1 MKLDVLVNAIEGVVV
16 NRNLNREIVVDSL
29 KEAITKAFR
38 KQINVSDALV
48 SIVEEDGELKLFRQ
62 FEVVNDVEDDALQ
75 VQLDELGEKGHGLKV
90 GDFYQEQFP
99 IEELGRAAALLA
111 KQVLKQKIREAEKQ
125 SVYDEYYEKI
135 DEMIMGEVES
145 VEDRFVL
152 VNIGKTI
159 ALMPKAQQIPN
170 EYYQEGQ
177 RIRVVIA
184 EVNKETKGAQVI
196 VSRGEAS
203 LVKRLFE
210 KEVPEIFE
218 GIVEIRAIARDPG
231 ERTKMAVYSANPDID
246 PIGACIGPRGS
257 RVQVVIEE
265 LKGEKIDIFEWS
277 ENPIELIRNA
287 LAPAEVIAVFN
298 NPNSKG
304 LLAVVADNQLSLAI
318 GKRGK
323 NARLA
328 VKLTKQ
334 KIDIKSQSEV
344 QASGLDASAL
354 MAQLQSEIEV
364 KIAER
369 KAKQAQARLDQLEA
383 QLQEVSQA
391 ETVDESVEDLN
402 VPVEEVVEVMQPSV
416 AKVDQTAEEVVVEEP
431 AKVEK
436 IKPTIVIP
444 KRTIKQ
450 RQEYVSKFEE
460 LADASKKKAPLPPK
474 KKKKYQPKEEEE
486 DLGKRF
492 NTSEFLSEIDY
503 ELKPIYTEEEL
514 LELEKDL
521 DDQWYEED
529 DIDYDEFDDYYED

>member
-416 AKVDQTAEEVVVEEP
+416 AEVDQTAEEVVVEEP